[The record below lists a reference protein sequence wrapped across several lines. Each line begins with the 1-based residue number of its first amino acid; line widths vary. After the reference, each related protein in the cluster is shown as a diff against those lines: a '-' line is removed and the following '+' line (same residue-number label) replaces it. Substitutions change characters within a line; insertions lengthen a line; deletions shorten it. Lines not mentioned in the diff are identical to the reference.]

1 MMIKFCSDYY
11 KQLSGLTTDDNIYIN
26 NECGLETDDHN
37 EVRCTQ
43 KERDIKMDQ
52 WMFLGSLLTLNWL
65 EVEYEVERVIV
76 IRHLGAQAAHVEV
89 VLDVVVVDL
98 SKELVASQVAEP
110 VDPEGVVV
118 PLRGTVVFLAVR
130 IQLLCGSKRTSSRE
144 SDDGGRGGSRKKSL
158 MDGDT
163 FGGRVG
169 GGELGGAGCG
179 GRRPLA
185 PQVPV
190 EGVVDALAVH
200 RWRLEVAGRA
210 CERAS

>member
-1 MMIKFCSDYY
+1 
-11 KQLSGLTTDDNIYIN
+11 
-26 NECGLETDDHN
+26 
-37 EVRCTQ
+37 
-43 KERDIKMDQ
+43 
-52 WMFLGSLLTLNWL
+52 
-65 EVEYEVERVIV
+65 
-76 IRHLGAQAAHVEV
+76 
-89 VLDVVVVDL
+89 
-98 SKELVASQVAEP
+98 
-110 VDPEGVVV
+110 
-118 PLRGTVVFLAVR
+118 
-130 IQLLCGSKRTSSRE
+130 
-144 SDDGGRGGSRKKSL
+144 